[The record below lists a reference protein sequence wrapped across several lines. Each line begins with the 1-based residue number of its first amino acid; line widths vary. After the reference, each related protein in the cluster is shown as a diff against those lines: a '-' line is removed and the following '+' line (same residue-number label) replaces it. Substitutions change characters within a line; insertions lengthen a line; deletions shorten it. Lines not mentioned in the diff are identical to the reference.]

1 MSRPPGA
8 SDSDYDQTLTKHV
21 QHIRKNGAK
30 ELPVDPAQDTIAYL
44 FSLLPHSNR
53 DQVADEILIAL
64 AGFLTSYDPV
74 QARYAGREWR
84 MCIFWT
90 AQIIQRTGD
99 AQLLQAMRT
108 AILRMDPTGAT
119 YTSNHLIFVQLCLS
133 LGLPR
138 QALPLIDN
146 DIYCLPADPTKG
158 IDDDRLLCADHELS
172 CGYITTTSGIT
183 DKIFVTEIQEYY
195 LLGAFVYI
203 GVRNYERARLFL
215 EMVLSVPT
223 TNSAVNPYMVEAYKR
238 LQILGLL
245 AQGSPFPSSHLMD
258 QSSAK
263 TIQSLSKPYD
273 ALVEAFKNRDLQK
286 FHAELD
292 VADKTWEKDGNLG
305 IVTEAAEALRRFRV
319 IDLASTYAALPV
331 DRVATHLSLSSD
343 ATLQLLNNMIA
354 LGHVQASISTSDGGA
369 SILRFQTQQ
378 KHGAEGATEEAVAA
392 QVRKIEALSAFV
404 KEADRRLA
412 LTKEYVDYVRR
423 NKKTDGGAASFE
435 DPMEMS
441 WDAPPGGDVDEDIM
455 AG

>member
-1 MSRPPGA
+1 
-8 SDSDYDQTLTKHV
+8 
-21 QHIRKNGAK
+21 
-30 ELPVDPAQDTIAYL
+30 
-44 FSLLPHSNR
+44 
-53 DQVADEILIAL
+53 
-64 AGFLTSYDPV
+64 
-74 QARYAGREWR
+74 
-84 MCIFWT
+84 
-90 AQIIQRTGD
+90 
-99 AQLLQAMRT
+99 MRT

-119 YTSNHLIFVQLCLS
+119 YTSNHLLFTQVCLS

-138 QALPLIDN
+138 QALPLLDN
-146 DIYCLPADPTKG
+146 DIYCLPADPTRG
-158 IDDDRLLCADHELS
+158 IDEQLLCADHELS
-172 CGYITTTSGIT
+172 CGYITTTSGIS
-183 DKIFVTEIQEYY
+183 DKITVAEIQEYY

-223 TNSAVNPYMVEAYKR
+223 TNSAVNPYMIEAYKK

-258 QSSAK
+258 QSTAK

-331 DRVATHLSLSSD
+331 DRVATHLSLSPE

-369 SILRFQTQQ
+369 SILRFRAQQ
-378 KHGAEGATEEAVAA
+378 KHAVDATEEAVAA
-392 QVRKIEALSAFV
+392 QVKKIEALSAFV

-423 NKKTDGGAASFE
+423 NKKSEGGTAAFE

-441 WDAPPGGDVDEDIM
+441 WDAPPAGDVDEDIM